1 MPELPEVETLVR
13 VLRPALRGKHIAK
26 VIVQDRRVLETSASA
41 LRRRLRGRRIEELA
55 RRGKWILV
63 ELDSGDSLLIQ
74 LRMTGQV
81 RLVPP
86 GGANYVRLEF
96 HLAEGGRF
104 WYSDT
109 RCLGRVAL
117 LSPAALAQ
125 RLSPAH
131 QGPDALAIT
140 PAELARRLKAT
151 SRNIKT
157 TLLDQ
162 RVVAGIGNIYA
173 DESLHAAGLH
183 PETPAN
189 RLSPADVR
197 RLRRAFRRILRS
209 AVRKGGSTLRD
220 GRYESAQG
228 TAGFFQQQHRVYG
241 REGEPCRRCG
251 TPISRK
257 RIRGLINRSS
267 YFCPTCQPRRKS

>member
-1 MPELPEVETLVR
+1 MPELPEVESLVR
-13 VLRPALRGKHIAK
+13 VLRPALRGKHLAE
-26 VIVQDRRVLETSASA
+26 VIVQDRRVLETSPQR
-41 LRRRLRGRRIEELA
+41 LRRGLRGRRIDDVD

-63 ELDSGDSLLIQ
+63 TLDSGNSLLIQ

-86 GGANYVRLEF
+86 EGDNHVRLEF

-117 LSPAALAQ
+117 LRPHDLAD

-131 QGPDALAIT
+131 QGPDALEIT
-140 PAELARRLKAT
+140 PAELVRRLKAT
-151 SRNIKT
+151 SRNIKSA
-157 TLLDQ
+157 LLDQ

-183 PETPAN
+183 PETHAN
-189 RLSPADVR
+189 RLSHAEVR

-209 AVRKGGSTLRD
+209 AIANGGSTLRD
-220 GRYESAQG
+220 GRYQSAQG
-228 TAGFFQQQHRVYG
+228 GNGTYQHRHRVYG
-241 REGEPCRRCG
+241 REGEPCRRCA
-251 TPISRK
+251 TPIARK
-257 RIRGLINRSS
+257 RIHGLINRSS
-267 YFCPTCQPRRKS
+267 YFCPQCQPPRKT

>member
-13 VLRPALRGKHIAK
+13 VLRPALRGKHLAK
-26 VIVQDRRVLETSASA
+26 VIVQDRRVLETSPQA
-41 LRRRLRGRRIEELA
+41 LRRGLRGRRIDDVR

-63 ELDSGDSLLIQ
+63 NLDSDDCLLIQ

-86 GGANYVRLEF
+86 EGNNHVRLEF
-96 HLAEGGRF
+96 QLVEGDRF

-117 LSPAALAQ
+117 LKPMALAE
-125 RLSPAH
+125 RLSAAH
-131 QGPDALAIT
+131 QGPDALSVSPT
-140 PAELARRLKAT
+140 ELSRRLKAT
-151 SRNIKT
+151 SRTIKA

-189 RLSPADVR
+189 RLSPVQVR

-209 AVRKGGSTLRD
+209 AVEKGGSTLGD
-220 GRYESAQG
+220 GRYQSAQG
-228 TAGFFQQQHRVYG
+228 TAGKFQQQHRVYG
-241 REGEPCRRCG
+241 REGEPCHRCG
-251 TPISRK
+251 TAIARK
-257 RIRGLINRSS
+257 RIRGLINRSC
-267 YFCPTCQPRRKS
+267 YFCPTCQPFHRP